1 MLNLRL
7 AHPELLIDINPA
19 DQRPPSLAV
28 HNSGGLLR
36 LPALT
41 RHRVLLEHD
50 LVRQACPLLTEAVRH
65 VGNVRV
71 RNRGTIGG
79 SLAHAD
85 PTSEIGCCALATG
98 AQVVV
103 RGPAEDGQS
112 DRTVPVSDLFAGYWT
127 TTLADSAEIIT
138 DVLIPAARPGQG
150 WSFQE
155 MVRRTSDFAIV
166 AVAVMVDLDERT
178 GAIAAARVAL
188 AGVADRVVLADQDLL
203 ADRTCSAGW
212 PYRERRSRRGRGPD
226 RRTPRPARRRARVG
240 GVPPP
245 PGPGAHR
252 PRAPPGLRPR
262 RGSRLMNKRQIM
274 LTVNGRDHEVWIVPS
289 DTLLDVLHD
298 ELGLADVRYG
308 CGEGVCGT
316 CTVLLD
322 GEPVN
327 GCLTLAVQAEG
338 HQVTTMRGLM
348 GPGEALHPLQ
358 ECFLRRG
365 ASQCGFCTPGM
376 ILTSLDLVRRSVDQ
390 GRGRPSRDEI
400 RYALVGNLCRCT
412 GYTKILDAIEEYADQ
427 AAGS

>member
-1 MLNLRL
+1 MVAPAFEYVAVGSYDEAVRLLAASGDNAKILAGGQSLMPMLNLRL

-28 HNSGGLLR
+28 HNSGHDSGGLLR

-98 AQVVV
+98 AQVVA
-103 RGPAEDGQS
+103 RGPAEDGQG
-112 DRTVPVSDLFAGYWT
+112 DRTVPVSELFAGYWT
-127 TTLADSAEIIT
+127 TTLAESEVIT

-166 AVAVMVDLDERT
+166 AVAVMVDSDERT

-203 ADRTCSAGW
+203 ADPDLLGGLAGRTASDGLDAAAA
-212 PYRERRSRRGRGPD
+212 RIAERLQPSDDVHASGEY
-226 RRTPRPARRRARVG
+226 RRRLARVLI
-240 GVPPP
+240 
-245 PGPGAHR
+245 A
-252 PRAPPGLRPR
+252 RALR
-262 RGSRLMNKRQIM
+262 
-274 LTVNGRDHEVWIVPS
+274 
-289 DTLLDVLHD
+289 
-298 ELGLADVRYG
+298 
-308 CGEGVCGT
+308 
-316 CTVLLD
+316 
-322 GEPVN
+322 
-327 GCLTLAVQAEG
+327 QACA
-338 HQVTTMRGLM
+338 R
-348 GPGEALHPLQ
+348 
-358 ECFLRRG
+358 
-365 ASQCGFCTPGM
+365 
-376 ILTSLDLVRRSVDQ
+376 
-390 GRGRPSRDEI
+390 
-400 RYALVGNLCRCT
+400 
-412 GYTKILDAIEEYADQ
+412 
-427 AAGS
+427 AAGAAS